1 MWKFITSSLEPSTW
15 HNTQNNQQIVFWGR
29 SNVGKSSL
37 LNALTSQNLAFVSK
51 RPGRTQLINFF
62 ADNNNKYIVDLP
74 GYGYAEM
81 SKTQQEK
88 MLKNIK
94 MFLSNDPNPKHIF
107 ILLDSRSG
115 ITKIDLEILNFI
127 SQLQWNYSLI
137 YTKIDKLN
145 QKEKSALIKK
155 HTEFLENYS
164 LGTNINTFLVSA
176 QKRINLDELVSF
188 VDQLLYS
195 N

>member
-155 HTEFLENYS
+155 HTEFLENSS
-164 LGTNINTFLVSA
+164 LETDINTFLVSA